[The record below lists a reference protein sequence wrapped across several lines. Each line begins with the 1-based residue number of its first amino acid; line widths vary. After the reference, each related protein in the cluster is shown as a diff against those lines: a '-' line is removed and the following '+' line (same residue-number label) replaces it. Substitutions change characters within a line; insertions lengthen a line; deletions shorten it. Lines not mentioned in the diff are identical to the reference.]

1 MVKRLCRAVGITA
14 ALAACMGC
22 GEEPPPESPGTAPA
36 KVIGASL
43 LTKTHVFYQ
52 DLAAAMADEAA
63 KHGFK
68 IEIQYCEFDGA
79 RQNDQASTFIVKGV
93 DALVLSPNDSAA
105 VRPVIARARSQGI
118 PVFTV
123 DIAADGA
130 DVVSHVASDNVQ
142 GGRVIGKYL
151 AGLLGGNGTVA
162 IIDHPGAASVRDRVA
177 GFEEAMAAH
186 PGITVVQKAPGEGQR
201 DKAML
206 VAQDVLQ
213 RMPELDAIF
222 GINDDSALGALAAAQ
237 AAGLADDLI
246 IVGYDGTPEARE
258 KILAGSALKADTVQY
273 PEKIGRAAISVIA
286 DHFAGKST
294 PAVVPVDVG
303 IIDADTLRKEKG
315 E

>member
-1 MVKRLCRAVGITA
+1 MKRFFGALGIA
-14 ALAACMGC
+14 AMLAACGGC
-22 GEEPPPESPGTAPA
+22 GKEPPPEPAGAATA

-63 KHGFK
+63 KHGLK
-68 IEIQYCEFDGA
+68 LEMQYCEFDGA

-93 DALVLSPNDSAA
+93 DALILSPNDSAA

-130 DVVSHVASDNVQ
+130 EVVSHIASDNVQ
-142 GGRVIGKYL
+142 GGRIIGEYL
-151 AGLLGGNGTVA
+151 AGLLDGKGTVA
-162 IIDHPGAASVRDRVA
+162 IIDHPGTASVRDRVA

-186 PGITVVQKAPGEGQR
+186 PGITIVQKAPGEGQR

-206 VAQDVLQ
+206 VTQDVLQ

-222 GINDDSALGALAAAQ
+222 GINDDSALGALAAAE
-237 AAGLADDLI
+237 AAGRAEKLI

-273 PEKIGRAAISVIA
+273 PEKIGRTAIAVIA

-303 IIDADTLRKEKG
+303 IIDAETLKKEQG